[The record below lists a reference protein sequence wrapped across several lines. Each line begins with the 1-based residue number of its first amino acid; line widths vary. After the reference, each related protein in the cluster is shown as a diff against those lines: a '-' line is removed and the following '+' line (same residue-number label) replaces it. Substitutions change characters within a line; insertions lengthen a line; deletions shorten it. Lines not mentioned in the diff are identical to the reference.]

1 MSFSTTRWVGEYRCM
16 WFFDIA
22 CHYFLFDAGFCP
34 WIVFAQ
40 NLGDT
45 KIFLLTTTKMS
56 EFMTMQPS
64 HFVCIKST
72 ILKGLR
78 QMYIDSPCPSLGVGI
93 KISHVSVDPAV
104 IDPNEGCCIT
114 RCTFLLT
121 HISKAGDK
129 LKKPTKE
136 PFHVFSFDDTEE
148 KVTVRFEGKKSQDAI
163 YEITFCHYLHPENAL
178 LIDPSIRF
186 LYVAYPASAFEKVVK
201 GP

>member
-1 MSFSTTRWVGEYRCM
+1 
-16 WFFDIA
+16 
-22 CHYFLFDAGFCP
+22 
-34 WIVFAQ
+34 
-40 NLGDT
+40 
-45 KIFLLTTTKMS
+45 
-56 EFMTMQPS
+56 MTMQPS

-78 QMYIDSPCPSLGVGI
+78 QMYIVSPCPSLGVGI

-136 PFHVFSFDDTEE
+136 PFHVFSFDGTEE
-148 KVTVRFEGKKSQDAI
+148 KVTVKFEGKKIQNAI
-163 YEITFCHYLHPENAL
+163 YEITFCHYLDPENAL
-178 LIDPSIRF
+178 LIDLSIRF